1 MTAVTTLSVASAVVL
16 MCTPTQH
23 CHVLPVCYPS
33 TVTACQYCNQ
43 VGTGDCCYR
52 QCCAC
57 FHFHSAVLIFA
68 VTTLFT
74 SVSNHC
80 GLPPHSCAFMPPN
93 RVWSPEYKFCLQSIA
108 FIYFS
113 QGSPI
118 SPLRTVINRSPVHPK
133 NYKIQYNL
141 KILKRKFTHYNIAKT
156 SIKEVKISSWP
167 RQKPN

>member
-1 MTAVTTLSVASAVVL
+1 MRRRASTRKIKLKENPKNTELKPQLGAFGPSHNEFKVSPIQHNLLNSLLNVAGVYHAPSAFDPQAYKHTGIKERKKVLTNTSNLFCIFLTTAFTT
-16 MCTPTQH
+16 
-23 CHVLPVCYPS
+23 
-33 TVTACQYCNQ
+33 
-43 VGTGDCCYR
+43 
-52 QCCAC
+52 
-57 FHFHSAVLIFA
+57 
-68 VTTLFT
+68 
-74 SVSNHC
+74 
-80 GLPPHSCAFMPPN
+80 
-93 RVWSPEYKFCLQSIA
+93 A

-167 RQKPN
+167 RRKPN